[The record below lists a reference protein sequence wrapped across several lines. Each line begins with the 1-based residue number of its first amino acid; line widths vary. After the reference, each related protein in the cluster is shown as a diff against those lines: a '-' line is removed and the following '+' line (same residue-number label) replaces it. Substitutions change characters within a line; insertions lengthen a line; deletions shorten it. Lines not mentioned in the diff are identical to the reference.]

1 MTPAVLRVLPDEPH
15 LERQMG
21 CMAGFFQIFDRH
33 QSFPVNKRIYGPKR
47 LPTSTAVS
55 SAPPSV
61 TSEGSP
67 SPTPSFAQEKAKPV
81 AEPEEPARP
90 SLPMPVLDFKEG
102 MRSSWK
108 FRESPRLSLDS
119 RVDGKGGLR
128 PREVRTTAA
137 VPESA
142 GEEDERQRRSPSVVA
157 RLMGL
162 EALPGSVAAVA
173 NGDKAELRR
182 SASESRVP
190 RDVYRFISI
199 VDPDFKERSVEV
211 PKPKAEP
218 ARAPPAPPSHQQH
231 HQQMRKSFFD
241 AQDFFPEKIRTVEM
255 ERRMMEEEPGKED
268 LEALKQI
275 LEALQLT
282 GLLHCKKSEPLIG
295 QRNFVYDNHDR
306 LPFSSLGSPIV
317 VMKPTRLPP
326 SPPSAAD
333 RRGRART
340 ESPPPLPSN
349 SRSRTAV
356 TAASR
361 RSPPSHSLPSVRT
374 RRQQTPVSPPPTD
387 GNGRSPSSPARR
399 RQAEVQK
406 RRSSSAATPTA
417 TPERRIPAVDS
428 PRASPRKTTPEPARS
443 PRNRIK
449 STARISPDED
459 EISTTLSDS
468 SCFSASSHF
477 DSERLRMLEYRE
489 GRRLLDRC
497 DKLLHSIAE
506 MTTSADHGKDPEQQ
520 PSPVSVLDDSPFLTS
535 STTPTP
541 TEDGSGSPFTKR
553 CIDFKDHLDD
563 WNESMSPVRS
573 VDPDLMY
580 MMDIAKPSDQ
590 ARIQRKLLSDAAAEI
605 LERQREVSPYEAF
618 GRSRSA
624 VERPAPEIGEVWA
637 EVGRLA
643 AAPPT
648 DGDLCDVVCGALK
661 KDLEGRGGDGRWSDR
676 SVEMSEVVL
685 GIERMVFKDLVA
697 ETIGGLAMHGR
708 LRRKLVF

>member
-1 MTPAVLRVLPDEPH
+1 MTPAVLRVVSDEPH

-21 CMAGFFQIFDRH
+21 CMTGFFQIFDRH

-67 SPTPSFAQEKAKPV
+67 SPTPSFTQEKAKPV

-128 PREVRTTAA
+128 PREIRTAA
-137 VPESA
+137 VVPEST
-142 GEEDERQRRSPSVVA
+142 GKEDERQRRSPSVVA

-218 ARAPPAPPSHQQH
+218 ARAPPAPPSQQQH

-255 ERRMMEEEPGKED
+255 ERRMMKEEPGKED

-317 VMKPTRLPP
+317 VMKPTRLSP

-340 ESPPPLPSN
+340 ECPPPPSN

-356 TAASR
+356 AAASR
-361 RSPPSHSLPSVRT
+361 RSPQSYSLPSVRT
-374 RRQQTPVSPPPTD
+374 RRQQTPVSPPPSD

-406 RRSSSAATPTA
+406 RRSSSAATPIA
-417 TPERRIPAVDS
+417 TPERRIPA
-428 PRASPRKTTPEPARS
+428 
-443 PRNRIK
+443 
-449 STARISPDED
+449 
-459 EISTTLSDS
+459 
-468 SCFSASSHF
+468 
-477 DSERLRMLEYRE
+477 RLRMLEYRE

-506 MTTSADHGKDPEQQ
+506 MTTTSADHGKDPEQQ

-541 TEDGSGSPFTKR
+541 TEDGSGSPVTKR

-573 VDPDLMY
+573 VDPDLMF
-580 MMDIAKPSDQ
+580 MMEIGKPSDQ
-590 ARIQRKLLSDAAAEI
+590 ARLQRKLLSDAAAEI
-605 LERQREVSPYEAF
+605 LERKREVSPYEAF
-618 GRSRSA
+618 ARSRSA
-624 VERPAPEIGEVWA
+624 VDRTAPEVGEVWA